1 MKILVT
7 GASGYIGNKL
17 THALAERGHNIHALV
32 RSPSSADLLRHQNIR
47 VFVGD
52 IMDPDSLAVAMK
64 DCRQVYHAAAL
75 AKLWDRNRNNFYK
88 INVGGTENVLQA
100 ALKEGVSK
108 LVYTSSCGVWAP
120 DEDHIY
126 TENDPR
132 ISSFDS
138 DYDLS
143 KYLAEKLVREY
154 CYKGLFTVIVNP
166 PRVYGPGLE
175 RYSNAVNRFIT
186 QILNKKIIPLPWN
199 LDTKANYTFIDDV
212 INGHILAMEKGL
224 GGERYILGGENIS
237 YKKLVDTI
245 VAYSGR
251 KPVFVRIP
259 PAMIQTWAW
268 MELAIAKLSLYEP
281 SFTPRL
287 AKRIQ
292 LSKMV
297 DSSKAIRQLGY
308 RITAFEEGMQ
318 TTIDHLKSKNYEL
331 RFQ

>member
-17 THALAERGHNIHALV
+17 THVLAERGHHVHALV
-32 RSPSSADLLRHQNIR
+32 RSSASGHLFHHHNIR

-52 IMDPDSLAVAMK
+52 ILDPDSLAISMK
-64 DCRQVYHAAAL
+64 DCRQVYHAAAF
-75 AKLWDRNRNNFYK
+75 AKLWDKDRELFYK

-100 ALKEGVSK
+100 AKKEGVNK
-108 LVYTSSCGVWAP
+108 LVYTSSCGVWGP

-126 TENDPR
+126 NENDPR
-132 ISSFDS
+132 IGSFDS

-143 KYLAEKLVREY
+143 KHLAEKLVREY

-166 PRVYGPGLE
+166 PRVFGPGLE
-175 RYSNAVNRFIT
+175 RYSNAINRFIT
-186 QILNKKIIPLPWN
+186 QILNKNPVPLPWN
-199 LDTKANYTFIDDV
+199 LDTKANYAFIDDV
-212 INGHILAMEKGL
+212 IRGHILAMEKGL

-251 KPVFVRIP
+251 KPVFIRIP
-259 PAMIQTWAW
+259 SAMIQTWAW
-268 MELAIAKLSLYEP
+268 MEMAMAKLSRYEP
-281 SFTPRL
+281 TFTPKL
-287 AKRIQ
+287 AQRIQ
-292 LSKMV
+292 LSKMF
-297 DSSKAIRQLGY
+297 DCSKAIRQLGY
-308 RITAFEEGMQ
+308 TITPFEEGIQ